1 MTMDDIK
8 ALIDAMGASDLAEM
22 EVVKDGWTLR
32 LRRAAAFRPD
42 VAASADASPHAAPP
56 GPVRPRPLARGP
68 AADGTA
74 APAAHEVRAP
84 LSGMVYL
91 APAPNAPPFVTV
103 GQTVEAGAI
112 LCTVEAM
119 KTFNEVR
126 TEWAGIVEAVLVAQ
140 GDEVEAGQPLL
151 RIG

>member
-32 LRRAAAFRPD
+32 LRRGAAFRPE
-42 VAASADASPHAAPP
+42 VAASAGASPRAAPP
-56 GPVRPRPLARGP
+56 RPPVRGP
-68 AADGTA
+68 AADSTA
-74 APAAHEVRAP
+74 TPASNDVCAP
-84 LSGMVYL
+84 LSGMVHL

-103 GQTVEAGAI
+103 GQKVEPGTI

-126 TEWAGIVEAVLVAQ
+126 TEWVGIVEAVLVAQ